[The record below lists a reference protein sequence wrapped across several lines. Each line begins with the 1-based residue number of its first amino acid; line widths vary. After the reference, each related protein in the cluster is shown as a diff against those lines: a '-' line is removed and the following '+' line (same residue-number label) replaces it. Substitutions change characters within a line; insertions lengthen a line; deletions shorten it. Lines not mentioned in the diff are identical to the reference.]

1 MAELNDSLTFKHGA
15 KISNRFVQP
24 PMLTNSGIDGEAS
37 EDTINYWRHHSK
49 SGGMYPLEDIY
60 YTFILA
66 FSSIFASTCFIT
78 HQKRIISFDTDR
90 TTLRLLQPTAQG

>member
-24 PMLTNSGIDGEAS
+24 PMLTNSGIGGEAS

-49 SGGMYPLEDIY
+49 SGGML
-60 YTFILA
+60 
-66 FSSIFASTCFIT
+66 IT
-78 HQKRIISFDTDR
+78 EC
-90 TTLRLLQPTAQG
+90 